1 MGPLKQEELAQLSES
16 TKQTIAQIAATLMS
30 AGQLGINDL
39 DAAVAKA
46 VEIAKKSGLVK

>member
-1 MGPLKQEELAQLSES
+1 MAQEKLAQFSES

-39 DAAVAKA
+39 DAAIAKA
-46 VEIAKKSGLVK
+46 TELAKKAGLGK